1 MPCKGQVAQGMKRE
15 VILENASKPPPFLF
29 TSWFSSACHSNH
41 VSTAKELLWEANHK
55 TNRCREHAAAAMF
68 FKKNKLQVSHLTSTT
83 KSWGGRN
90 CYKNV
95 SQQAP
100 IPTVVWWCFVFFL
113 THHTFHAGSL
123 SVCVYVFACT
133 CAFVFWG
140 FLIHFAK
147 FLTGFSNERSTT
159 GRQNLLSSSYYFKLH
174 FVSCLGTLW
183 PQLSYLLLLPFFFI
197 IITII

>member
-15 VILENASKPPPFLF
+15 VILETASKPPPFLF

-68 FKKNKLQVSHLTSTT
+68 KKKNKLQVSHLTSTT

-100 IPTVVWWCFVFFL
+100 IPTVVWWCFVFFNL
-113 THHTFHAGSL
+113 SHFPCRI
-123 SVCVYVFACT
+123 SVCVCVCV
-133 CAFVFWG
+133 CMHVCICLLG
-140 FLIHFAK
+140 FFNPLCQISHW
-147 FLTGFSNERSTT
+147 FL
-159 GRQNLLSSSYYFKLH
+159 
-174 FVSCLGTLW
+174 
-183 PQLSYLLLLPFFFI
+183 
-197 IITII
+197 